1 MKGYMF
7 QAKAPLEVG
16 DEVLYLTGSS
26 VAPRLSA
33 HKVVDILAIHSAA
46 TGQVWFEYRL
56 EDVLYPVPIEQI
68 VARVVDNKAIE
79 LTDTV
84 TASQEVTHGTC
95 AGS

>member
-1 MKGYMF
+1 
-7 QAKAPLEVG
+7 
-16 DEVLYLTGSS
+16 
-26 VAPRLSA
+26 
-33 HKVVDILAIHSAA
+33 
-46 TGQVWFEYRL
+46 VWFEYRL

>member
-7 QAKAPLEVG
+7 QAKSPLEVG

-26 VAPRLSA
+26 VAPRLSV

-46 TGQVWFEYRL
+46 TGRVWFEYRL
-56 EDVLYPVPIEQI
+56 EDVLYPVLIEQI
-68 VARVVDNKAIE
+68 VARVVDDKAIE